1 MRRPPA
7 VHRRIA
13 SVRQPVRLRLAPFR
27 HLFHCAAAPAA
38 ATDVASAAALSVP
51 ESPTASAGAPC
62 TESVGI
68 PGAVS
73 APLTAPVGIPC
84 VVSAPSAAPV
94 TLPGSA
100 AAATVRSSQLAIRP
114 CLASR
119 PVLLSC
125 PCRFFLRVYRL
136 VLLPLKFARR
146 LSCIALWDCL
156 VLLFVAGI
164 ASLQPYAFSASNE

>member
-51 ESPTASAGAPC
+51 ESPTASAGAPF
-62 TESVGI
+62 
-68 PGAVS
+68 
-73 APLTAPVGIPC
+73 TAPVGIPC